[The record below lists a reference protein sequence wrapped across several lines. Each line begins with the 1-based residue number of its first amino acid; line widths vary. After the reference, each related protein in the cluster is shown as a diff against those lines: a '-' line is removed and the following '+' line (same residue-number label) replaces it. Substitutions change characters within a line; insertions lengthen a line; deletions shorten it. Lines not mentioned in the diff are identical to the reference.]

1 MPLFDRS
8 FRTPIVQELK
18 YRRKFSGVQNA
29 LVPHVRVTTLVEG
42 ELYGEKLTGFT
53 LGISDLDK
61 LDSLSSYFNT
71 GTEGGKTAI
80 GLTYPSKGK
89 SKIVKI
95 KTGIKSFLLNQG

>member
-71 GTEGGKTAI
+71 GT
-80 GLTYPSKGK
+80 
-89 SKIVKI
+89 
-95 KTGIKSFLLNQG
+95 